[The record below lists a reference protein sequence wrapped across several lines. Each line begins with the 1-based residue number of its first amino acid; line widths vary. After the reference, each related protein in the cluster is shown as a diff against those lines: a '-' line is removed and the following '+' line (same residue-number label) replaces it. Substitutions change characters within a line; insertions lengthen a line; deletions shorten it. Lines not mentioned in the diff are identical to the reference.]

1 MTLSAVH
8 IDPADNVLCLL
19 RDLACGERP
28 VSADGEGPAL
38 RQDVSMGHK
47 VALRP
52 IAAGEAV
59 IKYGARIGHAT
70 AAIEPGDHVHLHNL
84 AGDGL

>member
-19 RDLACGERP
+19 RDHTHGERP

-38 RQDVSMGHK
+38 RRDVPMGHK

-52 IAAGEAV
+52 IAAGGAV
-59 IKYGARIGHAT
+59 VKYGARIGHAT
-70 AAIEPGDHVHLHNL
+70 TAIEPGDHVHLHNL